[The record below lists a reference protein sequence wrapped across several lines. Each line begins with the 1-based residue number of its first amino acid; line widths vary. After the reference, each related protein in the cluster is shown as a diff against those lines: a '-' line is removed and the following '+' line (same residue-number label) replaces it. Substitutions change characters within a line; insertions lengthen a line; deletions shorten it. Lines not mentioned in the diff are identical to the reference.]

1 MKYKVAKSKIPN
13 ADKGLFA
20 KNKLDRGERIGLAH
34 RDGQPVGTIGNMH
47 NHSDNPNMRS
57 IKVGNER
64 YVYAIKDIE
73 PGEELTTDYRM
84 QPELEQP
91 EDFMR
96 KGGAKKGLVQM
107 PKPSKKGL
115 ASKKYSRSL
124 DATNRLFTEN
134 RLFKK
139 PKSKKNKVF
148 DPNAKYYQDGG
159 GKGDSPFKIKPNLY
173 TFSQG
178 PDSQVIG
185 GRLDMSHKS
194 GLHGNITAETPFMNK
209 RTQPSSAQNIGLR
222 KKYKNLYGDAT
233 LSNFATPGKLI
244 NPSADVELGYER
256 DLGKGFNANI
266 GLRNTMTPG
275 SYYNPSLSAGIKYGF
290 EDGGFIVDLTEDEIK
305 QYVDGGYIIEEVND
319 PSVPTLNRF
328 IGGGSLEKL
337 KPGGANKGCPP
348 GTYWNGTKC
357 TKLVTLKNDKKYIDG
372 VAAWD
377 MHVTNNEVR
386 NLITPGYN
394 DQIKDRL
401 YSGKWGFDPESGALI
416 RLDKIQPQSVTKLD
430 DKTKASREKEK
441 KQQEALRNKWES
453 EDTYRQSIIDA
464 GFDPA
469 TFGKAKGTNVIT
481 GEPIYA
487 SSKEEADRINQEAIN
502 QAAIEGHAA
511 VVNNPVFKAA
521 AYMTPVGMAIG
532 AMEGAARLA
541 PDVYD
546 FAKDPSWSGAG
557 QIVMDVAEATPFA
570 KPIANTVKSAVKNTY
585 KINPWAFKPD
595 ADAYYRMINTPE
607 AAGLTSGSVDV
618 GGYFNKGLPLDVK
631 TAKAAPAGSIRSQ
644 HGYPGPYMIEHKGNN
659 MESFLEFPE
668 PELSFFKNSEDIPL
682 SNQTKVYK
690 EHWLKGYKE
699 VPFEGSNG
707 LPQQRRGGSTNDY
720 IENVNVPSIA
730 TLNRFTNGG
739 GPGDDLEKNLQEVTI
754 YDPKTKK
761 EQLKL
766 FEQLRVAKE
775 AYQNYTKQNKGKKW
789 KLNAADPLGSSISD
803 LKKQIQ
809 LYRDEF
815 KKEKEETE
823 RELKRLESLKSK
835 GVFKNNKDI
844 QNLKLKDLDTTKGR
858 MKILDAIRSSNL
870 SGDEVAAIYKGYGL
884 DVVDSNVKRG
894 TGPNKDYSA
903 IETKAAAM
911 KDVPQFVDMVSN
923 VATAIPL
930 IGAAGAV
937 GGAAGSVLNNPYV
950 QGAGTAYAAGQVAA
964 HPIDTATGIATT
976 GVEVY
981 DKLMGDEDNTNRFG
995 DEYWQGLDDL
1005 ANLAIVAYP
1014 GLKTMKAARD
1024 WLKTSEG
1031 FNFARKYIKPAKD
1044 FYKSGVKKFAKVADP
1059 LLKTNIPMAVSKPV
1073 AAVIDAATGSNKAT
1087 AVVDKVGK
1095 ALESMPT
1102 WAQPNVTNALRGYT
1116 LSVAAERGVEG
1127 AQEVQEGFSSGD
1139 KATFEKG
1146 IDNVVNAAASIG
1158 SVTPA
1163 YHANNITTPLT
1174 IMSSAENVI
1183 DDASQGELSLETGF
1197 NLARLIN
1204 AMAGLPTTRSQ
1215 VVPIDTKGFKGFNY
1229 LKPRHIRRHLRDDAA
1244 IPQQQ
1249 KGGIVTTMS
1258 KAEIDDYIKRGYIVE
1273 ELD

>member
-96 KGGAKKGLVQM
+96 KGGRTRGLVAM

-124 DATNRLFTEN
+124 SATNRLFAVN
-134 RLFKK
+134 PLFKK
-139 PKSKKNKVF
+139 PKSRKNKIF

-209 RTQPSSAQNIGLR
+209 RIQPSSAQNIGFR

-290 EDGGFIVDLTEDEIK
+290 EDGGFIETELTPEEIE
-305 QYVDGGYIIEEVND
+305 QYRKGGYIIEEVND
-319 PSVPTLNRF
+319 PSVP
-328 IGGGSLEKL
+328 
-337 KPGGANKGCPP
+337 
-348 GTYWNGTKC
+348 
-357 TKLVTLKNDKKYIDG
+357 
-372 VAAWD
+372 
-377 MHVTNNEVR
+377 
-386 NLITPGYN
+386 
-394 DQIKDRL
+394 
-401 YSGKWGFDPESGALI
+401 
-416 RLDKIQPQSVTKLD
+416 
-430 DKTKASREKEK
+430 
-441 KQQEALRNKWES
+441 
-453 EDTYRQSIIDA
+453 
-464 GFDPA
+464 
-469 TFGKAKGTNVIT
+469 
-481 GEPIYA
+481 
-487 SSKEEADRINQEAIN
+487 
-502 QAAIEGHAA
+502 
-511 VVNNPVFKAA
+511 
-521 AYMTPVGMAIG
+521 
-532 AMEGAARLA
+532 
-541 PDVYD
+541 
-546 FAKDPSWSGAG
+546 
-557 QIVMDVAEATPFA
+557 
-570 KPIANTVKSAVKNTY
+570 
-585 KINPWAFKPD
+585 
-595 ADAYYRMINTPE
+595 
-607 AAGLTSGSVDV
+607 
-618 GGYFNKGLPLDVK
+618 
-631 TAKAAPAGSIRSQ
+631 
-644 HGYPGPYMIEHKGNN
+644 
-659 MESFLEFPE
+659 
-668 PELSFFKNSEDIPL
+668 
-682 SNQTKVYK
+682 
-690 EHWLKGYKE
+690 
-699 VPFEGSNG
+699 
-707 LPQQRRGGSTNDY
+707 
-720 IENVNVPSIA
+720 

-823 RELKRLESLKSK
+823 RELKRLESLKNK

-981 DKLMGDEDNTNRFG
+981 DKLMGDEDNINRFG
-995 DEYWQGLDDL
+995 DEYWQDLDHL
-1005 ANLAIVAYP
+1005 ANLAIVAHP

-1024 WLKTSEG
+1024 WIKTSKAG

-1044 FYKSGVKKFAKVADP
+1044 FYKSGVRKFAKVADP
-1059 LLKTNIPMAVSKPV
+1059 LLKTNVPMAVSKPV

-1139 KATFEKG
+1139 KETFEKG
-1146 IDNVVNAAASIG
+1146 IDNVVNAAVSIG

-1163 YHANNITTPLT
+1163 YHANNIITPLT
-1174 IMSSAENVI
+1174 VMSSAENVI

-1229 LKPRHIRRHLRDDAA
+1229 LKPRHIRRHLRDDVA